1 MAFELFSK
9 LYESR
14 QILDALRSVIPAY
27 KDTIKKRDQE
37 LRKKKAELSKLQPIV
52 DEVKNNTAA
61 ICELSKELN
70 KVNQDAMSELKSY
83 SSVLKKS
90 NQRKMTT
97 TPTNVH
103 AFKTAVKARGLLQYR
118 L

>member
-61 ICELSKELN
+61 TCELSKEVN
-70 KVNQDAMSELKSY
+70 KVNQWWRS
-83 SSVLKKS
+83 
-90 NQRKMTT
+90 
-97 TPTNVH
+97 
-103 AFKTAVKARGLLQYR
+103 G
-118 L
+118 

>member
-1 MAFELFSK
+1 MPLGLVDPLFELGGDDEVVENDFSNKNKDSHGAVSLAFVLFSK

-52 DEVKNNTAA
+52 DEVKNNTGPRQP
-61 ICELSKELN
+61 
-70 KVNQDAMSELKSY
+70 VN
-83 SSVLKKS
+83 
-90 NQRKMTT
+90 
-97 TPTNVH
+97 
-103 AFKTAVKARGLLQYR
+103 YR
-118 L
+118 RR